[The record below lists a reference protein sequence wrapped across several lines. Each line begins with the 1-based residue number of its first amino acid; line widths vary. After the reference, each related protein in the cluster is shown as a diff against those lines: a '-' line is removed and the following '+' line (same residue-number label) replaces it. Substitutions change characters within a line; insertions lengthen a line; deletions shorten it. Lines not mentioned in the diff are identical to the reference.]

1 MGRWQTISFEQL
13 YAEPS
18 RNGLTRPKK
27 VRGTGYKMVNMG
39 EIFAYNRIRNPV
51 MDLVPMNES
60 EQMKYSLKPGD
71 LLFARQ
77 SLVAS
82 GAGKCS
88 IVLETPEITTF
99 ESHLIR
105 VQLDLK
111 KAVPLFYYYYFS
123 SPAGKGNVQSLVMQ
137 VAAAGIRGSELAKLP
152 VPHPPLPIQ
161 RKIAAILSAYDD
173 LIENN
178 TRRIEILEEMAR
190 SIYREWFVNFRFPGH
205 EQVQMVDSEL
215 GLIPEGWEIK
225 PVENLLSY
233 HIGGGWGEEE
243 QSNQYPAVAYV
254 IRGTDIPLA
263 RLVSVVNCPLRFHK
277 QSNFNSRKL
286 ELGDIVFEV
295 SGGSK
300 GQPVGRALLITQKL
314 LKAFNSD
321 VICASFCKLLRVNNK
336 VILPELLYLH
346 LLDIYSNGRIDKYQV
361 QSTGITNFKFAFFLE
376 SEQLLVPPPQWQAKF
391 NKIAI
396 PIFGSIQTLGAKN
409 ANLRQ
414 TRDLLLPRLISG
426 EIDVENLDINTG
438 PIAA

>member
-1 MGRWQTISFEQL
+1 
-13 YAEPS
+13 
-18 RNGLTRPKK
+18 
-27 VRGTGYKMVNMG
+27 
-39 EIFAYNRIRNPV
+39 
-51 MDLVPMNES
+51 
-60 EQMKYSLKPGD
+60 
-71 LLFARQ
+71 
-77 SLVAS
+77 
-82 GAGKCS
+82 
-88 IVLETPEITTF
+88 
-99 ESHLIR
+99 
-105 VQLDLK
+105 
-111 KAVPLFYYYYFS
+111 
-123 SPAGKGNVQSLVMQ
+123 
-137 VAAAGIRGSELAKLP
+137 
-152 VPHPPLPIQ
+152 
-161 RKIAAILSAYDD
+161 
-173 LIENN
+173 
-178 TRRIEILEEMAR
+178 MAR
-190 SIYREWFVNFRFPGH
+190 SIYREWFVKFRFPGH

-225 PVENLLSY
+225 PVEELLSY

-314 LKAFNSD
+314 LKAFDSD

-396 PIFGSIQTLGAKN
+396 PIFESIQTLGAKN

-414 TRDLLLPRLISG
+414 TRDLLLPRLITG